1 MLYYYITTGR
11 RFAVKAKLLTAGIIG
26 LCVSAPLRAQEQP
39 RQLGAHVHGAGRL
52 NVAIEGNTVS
62 FEFNAPAHDIVG
74 FEHEPS
80 TPEQKATLAA
90 ATQTLKNV
98 TEIFAIPQ
106 AAGCKVKTANVTF
119 DTGGDA
125 EHADDHAAAAV
136 KDGAK
141 AEGKHADFDAD
152 YELACADATKL
163 TGLSFPYFQK
173 FPGSEKLTVTVI
185 TAKGQTQFAV
195 TRANPKIEFAGQ
207 M

>member
-1 MLYYYITTGR
+1 ME
-11 RFAVKAKLLTAGIIG
+11 AKLVTAGIVT
-26 LCVSAPLRAQEQP
+26 LCLLASVWAEEQP
-39 RQLGAHVHGAGRL
+39 RQLGAHVHGAGTL

-106 AAGCKVKTANVTF
+106 SAGCKVKTANVTF
-119 DTGGDA
+119 DTGGA
-125 EHADDHAAAAV
+125 EHGDDHAGSESKAATPREA
-136 KDGAK
+136 
-141 AEGKHADFDAD
+141 KHADFDAD
-152 YELACADATKL
+152 YELACADPTKL

-173 FPGSEKLTVTVI
+173 FPGSEKLTVTVV

-195 TRANPKIEFAGQ
+195 TRANPKIDFAGQ